1 MPAWNIGDR
10 LHGFYVERCAPLPH
24 LNANYWKL
32 THEKTGATLYYTDR
46 DDGQM
51 MFTVA
56 FRTLPEDDTGVF
68 HIIEHSTLDG
78 SEHFPLREP
87 FVNLMKTSLAVTLN
101 ASTWP
106 DKTDYY
112 FVTTDEQDYMNM
124 MTVYLDAVF
133 HPLVLSDRR
142 IFEKEAWHLE
152 PDGQG
157 GLACSGVVFNEMQGA
172 NSSPDR
178 ALYHQ
183 MCKQLFPDLYLR
195 FDSGGDPA
203 AIRALSYEQFC
214 ETYRRFYGVNN
225 AIFFLSGRLSLDREL
240 SEIDRVLTE
249 HEPPAYEA
257 PAVPPLQT
265 PVVSPD
271 GLCTYQISEN
281 ESEEKNTR
289 LCYAC
294 VLGADAPPEDALGMQ
309 ILARYLAETVE
320 SPLSHAVLDADIGVD
335 FEMAVEPLRQPVLLC
350 TLSRSEPGH
359 AEAFREIILSKL
371 KELIREGLDHQR
383 LTNLIDDHEAVLRR
397 RAQEPRVCFSIQE
410 SLLNSHVWWG
420 DARTPDGLV
429 IRDRFAADPRY
440 FEKLLETYML
450 NSQHWSLTRCVP
462 SRTADADNR
471 AAQEAWL
478 TAESDRL
485 HAEPGAYEALETHAK
500 AFQDYLLT
508 PDSPEAEASIPHLSP
523 EDITLPPVCRD
534 MDEGTIQVQGQTI
547 PALSYPAETGSIA
560 VGSLMFDLGGLDAEE
575 LFYAHCLADALTD
588 LPTRFH
594 SAEQLRDRILETH
607 AILGCYGSASA
618 VGITAADLRA
628 YLTIEVN
635 VPEEHL
641 PLAVD
646 ILLEYMREVVFDRDI
661 LRRLF
666 SNASSRRDQL
676 IGNGHRTALFLAGS
690 ALTAIGAFSEAWSG
704 VGAYRR
710 FAALAEDF
718 DAHADRFIAGLEAVR
733 EKLFLQMR
741 PRSCFIGSEAAYAA
755 WQRSLSGATFG
766 TEEPRCLSLPL
777 AERCDSAL
785 VIPGEVNYCA
795 AVYSLPEL
803 PASVTAPMSV
813 VTGYLNSVYC
823 WDEIRAKGGAYG
835 AFASI
840 HPYGL
845 VSVVSYRDPHIAE
858 TYDAIDRL
866 PDWLLHHIPEKA
878 ELDSLIVSTLSSYLT
893 PRSALGQGY
902 AALNRWLSGKTAAAQ
917 QADIKDILHTD
928 AADFIAFA
936 AALRQLNTEGRVVRA
951 APGSRKAI
959 TESGLFDTEHIAE
972 L

>member
-10 LHGFYVERCAPLPH
+10 LHGFCVERSAPLPH

-56 FRTLPEDDTGVF
+56 FRTLPEDDSGVF

-87 FVNLMKTSLAVTLN
+87 FVNLMKTSLAVALN

-106 DKTDYY
+106 DKTAYY
-112 FVTTDEQDYMNM
+112 FISTDEQDYMNM

-133 HPLVLSDRR
+133 HPLALSDRR

-152 PDGQG
+152 PDGKG

-178 ALYHQ
+178 ALYCQ
-183 MCKQLFPDLYLR
+183 VLKQLFPELHLR
-195 FDSGGDPA
+195 FNSGGDPA
-203 AIRALSYEQFC
+203 AIRSLTYEQFC

-225 AIFFLSGRLSLDREL
+225 AIFFLSGRLGLDREL
-240 SEIDRVLTE
+240 AEIDRVLAE

-257 PAVPPLQT
+257 PAVPPLQA

-271 GLCTYQISEN
+271 GLCTYQIGEN
-281 ESEEKNTR
+281 ESEKKNTR

-294 VLGADAPPEDALGMQ
+294 VLGDGTPPEDALGMQ
-309 ILARYLAETVE
+309 IVARYLAETAE
-320 SPLSHAVLDADIGVD
+320 SPLSRAVLDADIGVD
-335 FEMAVEPLRQPVLLC
+335 FEMAVDPLRQPILLC

-359 AEAFREIILSKL
+359 AETFREVILSKL
-371 KELIREGLDHQR
+371 KALIREGLDQRR

-397 RAQEPRVCFSIQE
+397 QAQAPRICFSIQE
-410 SLLNSHVWWG
+410 SLLSSHVRYG
-420 DARTPDGLV
+420 DAQTPDGMV
-429 IRDRFAADPRY
+429 VRDRFAADPRY
-440 FEKLLETYML
+440 FEKLLETYIL

-462 SRTADADNR
+462 SRTADAESR
-471 AAQEAWL
+471 AAQETWL
-478 TAESDRL
+478 SAESDRL
-485 HAEPGAYEALETHAK
+485 HAQPGAYEALETHAK

-508 PDSPEAEASIPHLSP
+508 PNSPEAEASIPHLSP

-547 PALSYPAETGSIA
+547 PALSYPAETGGIA
-560 VGSLMFDLGGLDAEE
+560 VGGLMFDLSGLDAEE
-575 LFYAHCLADALTD
+575 LFYAHCLSDALFD
-588 LPTRFH
+588 LPTRTH
-594 SAEQLRDRILETH
+594 SVEQMRDRILETH
-607 AILGCYGSASA
+607 AILNCYVRASA

-628 YLTIEVN
+628 YLTIEAN
-635 VPEEHL
+635 VPEER
-641 PLAVD
+641 LASVVD
-646 ILLEYMREVVFDRDI
+646 ILSEYMREVVFDRDI
-661 LRRLF
+661 LSRLF
-666 SNASSRRDQL
+666 SNASGKRNRL
-676 IGNGHRTALFLAGS
+676 VGNGHTTALHLAEA
-690 ALTAIGAFSEAWSG
+690 ALTAMGAFTEAWSG
-704 VGAYRR
+704 VAAYRR

-718 DAHADRFIAGLEAVR
+718 KAHAESLIAGLEAVR
-733 EKLFLQMR
+733 EKLFLRMR
-741 PRSCFIGSEAAYAA
+741 PRSFFIGSETAYAT
-755 WQRSLSGATFG
+755 WQKSLSELTFG
-766 TEEPRCLSLPL
+766 AEEPTCISLPL
-777 AERCDSAL
+777 ADRCNSAL

-803 PASVTAPMSV
+803 PAIVTAPMSV
-813 VTGYLNSVYC
+813 VSGYLYSTYC

-835 AFASI
+835 AFTSLF
-840 HPYGL
+840 PYGTIG
-845 VSVVSYRDPHIAE
+845 VITYRDPHIKNTFDVIE
-858 TYDAIDRL
+858 RL
-866 PDWLLHHIPEKA
+866 PDWLLQHIPEKA
-878 ELDSLIVSTLSSYLT
+878 QLDSLIVSTISGYLT

-902 AALNRWLSGKTAAAQ
+902 AALNRWMSGKTAAAL

-936 AALRQLNTEGRVVRA
+936 AALRRLNAEGQVVRA
-951 APGSRKAI
+951 ALGSRKAI
-959 TESGLFDTEHIAE
+959 TESGLFDAEHIAE